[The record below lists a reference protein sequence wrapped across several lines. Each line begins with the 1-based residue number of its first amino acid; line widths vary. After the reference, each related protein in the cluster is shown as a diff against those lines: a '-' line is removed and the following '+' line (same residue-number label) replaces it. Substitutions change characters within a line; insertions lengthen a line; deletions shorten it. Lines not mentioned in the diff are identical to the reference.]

1 MALSS
6 WKILFWI
13 SISAKLSPHF
23 NFCLRQI
30 YIPTGVHAQKRSHP
44 ILSNVL
50 LLYFGWFVYHVF
62 IKKMI
67 LIHTTVARLW
77 DVFLVGIFWGKI
89 LESPFF
95 RWFFGNDKS
104 QPNNLQLLPS
114 RYDFSFVIVN
124 HLSLQCYFLLNG

>member
-30 YIPTGVHAQKRSHP
+30 YIPTGVHAQKKSHP
-44 ILSNVL
+44 ILNNVL
-50 LLYFGWFVYHVF
+50 LLYCDLF
-62 IKKMI
+62 ILFFYEKDGIDSYNCSEIVGCISCWNI
-67 LIHTTVARLW
+67 LRRNTRIPFPSLVLW
-77 DVFLVGIFWGKI
+77 Q
-89 LESPFF
+89 
-95 RWFFGNDKS
+95 DKS

>member
-1 MALSS
+1 MAHSS

-50 LLYFGWFVYHVF
+50 LLFCDLF
-62 IKKMI
+62 ILFFFMKKI
-67 LIHTTVARLW
+67 GLIHTTVARLW

-104 QPNNLQLLPS
+104 QPNNLKLLPS